1 MGRRFSRAD
10 RIRATKEFREVIRGG
25 EKVSGRGVSVFVYRR
40 GRPGQRLGLAVA
52 SRLGGAVARNR
63 IKRRLREYVRLHRAK
78 MADGLD
84 LVVVVHRDL
93 SGGDAETFREIVADL
108 FRRAGLLRDLP
119 PHYAE
124 ESARPFRS
132 R

>member
-1 MGRRFSRAD
+1 VGHRFSRAD

-63 IKRRLREYVRLHRAK
+63 IKRRLREYVRLNRAK

-84 LVVVVHRDL
+84 LVVMVHRDL
-93 SGGDAETFREIVADL
+93 SGGDAETFREIVTDL

-124 ESARPFRS
+124 ESARPCRS

>member
-1 MGRRFSRAD
+1 MRHRFSRAD

-25 EKVSGRGVSVFVYRR
+25 EKVSGRGVSVFAYRR

-63 IKRRLREYVRLHRAK
+63 IKRRLREYVRLNRAK

-124 ESARPFRS
+124 ESARPS
-132 R
+132 RPR

>member
-1 MGRRFSRAD
+1 
-10 RIRATKEFREVIRGG
+10 
-25 EKVSGRGVSVFVYRR
+25 
-40 GRPGQRLGLAVA
+40 
-52 SRLGGAVARNR
+52 NR
-63 IKRRLREYVRLHRAK
+63 IKRRLRECVRLNRAK

-124 ESARPFRS
+124 ESARPSRS